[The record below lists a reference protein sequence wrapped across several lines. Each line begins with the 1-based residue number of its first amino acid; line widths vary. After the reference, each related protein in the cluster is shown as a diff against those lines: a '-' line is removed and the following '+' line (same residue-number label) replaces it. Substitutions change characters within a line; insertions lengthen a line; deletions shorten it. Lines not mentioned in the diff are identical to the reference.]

1 MSDSKA
7 IELIQVNKNYSNW
20 RGQKKQAL
28 SDVSLSVGKG
38 EAFGFIGPNGAGK
51 STTIKILTG
60 GIRPDSG
67 EVKIWGKPVGD
78 PKVRQN
84 LGYVPENASL
94 QDFLTPLEV
103 LMMGVHLHGVR
114 VDNPEAHCMHWL
126 ERLSIAH
133 VARKTIRSFSKG
145 MLQRTAIAHA
155 MACQP
160 ELLIFD
166 EPLSG
171 LDPIGRR
178 DIVDLLVEFRRN
190 GGTIFFSSHVLFD
203 VERLADRFGL
213 IHMGKLLTVQSPN
226 EIIGD
231 KDVMVVRSIGA
242 TVVSDMAEESAG
254 RWYGEV
260 SASALWVKLEQLRD
274 AGHQVLEV
282 KPSLSLEQAFLRYV
296 NAKP

>member
-7 IELIQVNKNYSNW
+7 IELIQVNRNYSNW

-78 PKVRQN
+78 PKVRQH

-231 KDVMVVRSIGA
+231 KDVMVVRSIGTTA
-242 TVVSDMAEESAG
+242 VPDMAEESAG

-260 SASALWVKLEQLRD
+260 SASALWAKLEQLRD